1 MRRLT
6 GVPSPAPAK
15 AGQANG
21 EAGEDS
27 THFAGGGPMITSQT
41 VISRRTALR
50 GGLAGLAGLGGL
62 LLFPGQLLAATAAV
76 PGDPFLLL
84 LKGHYRPLVN
94 PPHLGLTTV
103 NLNVGYSTVKI
114 YPQRGVPGHTD
125 ESKAIGN
132 FYSQDVGDLVA
143 YNLPKGSLAM
153 RFLNA
158 ITFEQTIPDG
168 SGGNWLLGN
177 FDLTILEGT
186 GIYRSFKGGHNLMVD
201 ILHQLADQSFVE
213 HCVCIISRP

>member
-15 AGQANG
+15 AGKRTEN
-21 EAGEDS
+21 
-27 THFAGGGPMITSQT
+27 
-41 VISRRTALR
+41 RRGSKQSLGRPHDHQPDRDQPENCAPR
-50 GGLAGLAGLGGL
+50 GLAGLAGLGGL
-62 LLFPGQLLAATAAV
+62 VLFPGQLLAATAAV
-76 PGDPFLLL
+76 PGDPFILL
-84 LKGHYRPLVN
+84 LKGLYHPLVN
-94 PPHLGLTTV
+94 PPNLRLTTV
-103 NLNVGYSTVKI
+103 NLNDGSYSTVKI

-125 ESKAIGN
+125 KSKAIGN
-132 FYSQDVGDLVA
+132 FYTQDVGDLVA

-168 SGGNWLLGN
+168 SGGNWLVGN
-177 FDLTILEGT
+177 FNLTILEGT
-186 GIYRSFKGGHNLMVD
+186 GIYRSFVGGHNLMVD